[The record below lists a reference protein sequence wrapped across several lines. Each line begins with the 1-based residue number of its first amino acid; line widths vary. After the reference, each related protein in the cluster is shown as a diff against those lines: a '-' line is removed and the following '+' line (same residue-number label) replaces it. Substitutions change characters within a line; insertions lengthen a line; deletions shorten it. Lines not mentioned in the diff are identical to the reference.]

1 MIHKLAADKPRT
13 VQLYGG
19 GMDSHCIDFLFKPD
33 VKLYCH
39 LGTVE
44 ASHEAEVALQAGAVV
59 DHRLQLADQV
69 LSNSILPARNLL
81 LVAIA
86 AYYGNRIWL
95 GATAGDTTRDK
106 DETFLSSCSELLDHI
121 LGHDPDKALPF
132 HKHGIVV
139 EAPAARMTKT
149 QLVERYLREGGN
161 PVTLLRSRSCY
172 RGGRLECGECRSC
185 VRKFVALRLNGLTPV
200 FAKQPDLRAALAYS
214 KSRGR
219 GLETSEIERLL
230 QS

>member
-1 MIHKLAADKPRT
+1 MTSGPRT

-19 GMDSHCIDFLFKPD
+19 GMDSHCIDYLFKPD

-39 LGTVE
+39 LGTAE
-44 ASHEAEVALQAGAVV
+44 AAYEAKVASRAGAIV
-59 DHRLQLADQV
+59 DYRLSLSDQV
-69 LSNSILPARNLL
+69 LPNSILPARNLL

-106 DETFLSSCSELLDHI
+106 DSTFLSSCSELLDHI

-132 HKHGIVV
+132 HKNGLVV
-139 EAPAARMTKT
+139 EAPAAHLTKT
-149 QLVERYLREGGN
+149 QLVALYLREGGSGA
-161 PVTLLRSRSCY
+161 TLLHSRSCY

-185 VRKFVALRLNGLTPV
+185 VRKFVALRLNGLAPV
-200 FAKQPDLRAALAYS
+200 FAKQPDMRAALAYA
-214 KSRGR
+214 KQRNR
-219 GLETSEIERLL
+219 GLETDEIERLIE
-230 QS
+230 S